1 MLKVQFTVQ
10 SIMMGKWFAG
20 HVLKSIPK
28 MHGRSVMFAQS
39 VNTGEMGMPIRFVPS
54 Y

>member
-1 MLKVQFTVQ
+1 MLKVQFTVDFF
-10 SIMMGKWFAG
+10 MMGKWSAG
-20 HVLKSIPK
+20 HVLKSIPQ
-28 MHGRSVMFAQS
+28 MFGRSAMFAQS